1 MATYRWNPMRE
12 IADMQRAMDRMFD
25 DAWRTNAPTSGSTLA
40 FDVYET
46 DADYRVITALPGLS
60 IDQINITLHD
70 GVLTISGEIP
80 HPELEE
86 GTRALIQER
95 FYGKFSRSMR
105 LPQEVNV
112 DNVEAAYENG
122 MLVLH
127 LPKLPEAQPRKI
139 PVKSA
144 KLLES
149 QN

>member
-12 IADMQRAMDRMFD
+12 IADMQRAMDRMFE

-46 DADYRVITALPGLS
+46 DADYRVVTALPGIS

-70 GVLTISGEIP
+70 GVLTISGEVP
-80 HPELEE
+80 APEVDEN
-86 GTRALIQER
+86 TRTLIQER

-105 LPQEVNV
+105 LPQEVDAENV
-112 DNVEAAYENG
+112 DAAYENG

-127 LPKLPEAQPRKI
+127 LPKLPEAQPRQI
-139 PVKSA
+139 PVKSS